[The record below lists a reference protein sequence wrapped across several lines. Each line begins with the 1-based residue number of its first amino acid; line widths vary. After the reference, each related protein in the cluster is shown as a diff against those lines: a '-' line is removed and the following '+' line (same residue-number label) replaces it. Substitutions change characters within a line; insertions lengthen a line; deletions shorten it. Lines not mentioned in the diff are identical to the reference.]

1 MESKRK
7 NRSLFI
13 DKEAVS
19 ALSLVKYGLLSPVD
33 KLMNKS
39 EAEEVDRTKLYKGR
53 TFPFSFLLAPSGKR
67 NEEILKS
74 ATKGEV
80 LNLVCEGK
88 EYGHIVVDEVFM
100 IDREQR
106 VQNIFGIKD
115 SSHPGVSK
123 TLKRLGNY
131 ALCGEFE
138 IEFENVSTA
147 KLEIKEAIKRVDA
160 KNISA
165 MMMAAK
171 PLHRAHERMI
181 RLALEDSDLLVI
193 FLLKPYGRDILSFDI
208 RYKSVKYFIDN
219 FVPMDRAIVV
229 PLDNT
234 YIFAGNNEMIL
245 DAIVA
250 QNFGCSK
257 LVTGANHVG
266 LGIYYDK
273 NIIHSVFDTLKG
285 IDIDIELMNEFVYCN
300 ICKTLVSTKSCPH
313 GRHHHISYHSR
324 SIMELFRLGMLPPAV
339 LVRKEISAMLLA
351 HMFPD
356 RFKNIDRLY
365 DDMLPLNGLVE
376 HHSEVDFYIG
386 LMDMHQTSSL
396 T

>member
-1 MESKRK
+1 MESKKRS
-7 NRSLFI
+7 RSLFI

-19 ALSLVKYGLLSPVD
+19 ALSLVKNGLLKPVD
-33 KLMNKS
+33 KLMNKKES
-39 EAEEVDRTKLYKGR
+39 EEVDRTKLYKGK
-53 TFPFSFLLAPSGKR
+53 TFPFSFILAPSGRR

-74 ATKGEV
+74 AKRGER
-80 LNLVCEGK
+80 LNLVCERRV
-88 EYGHIVVDEVFM
+88 YGHIVVDEVFM
-100 IDREQR
+100 IDKEQR

-115 SSHPGVSK
+115 SSHPGVAR

-131 ALCGEFE
+131 GVSGEFE
-138 IEFENVSTA
+138 IVFDSVSRA
-147 KLEIKEAIKRVDA
+147 ESEIKEAIKRVDA

-181 RLALEDSDLLVI
+181 RLALEDSDLLII
-193 FLLKPYGRDILSFDI
+193 FLLKPYGGDVLPYDI

-219 FVPMDRAIVV
+219 FVPVDRAIVV

-273 NIIHSVFDTLKG
+273 NIIHSVFDTLSG

-300 ICKTLVSTKSCPH
+300 VCKTLVSTKSCPH

-324 SIMELFRLGMLPPAV
+324 SIMELLRLGILPPAV

-351 HMFPD
+351 HIFPD

-376 HHSEVDFYIG
+376 QHSEVDFYIG